1 VKADSPTL
9 LRVIGTRRFAS
20 TIFNTIVG
28 AGIFALPG
36 VIAGLIGTGAPVAYL
51 ACTGATL
58 LVALSYAS
66 VGSRVSGAGGN
77 YAYVTAAFGPAAGAV
92 GGVLAWLSDVLAS
105 ASVAA
110 GLAAALAIYVP
121 SAGDGLGRALLM
133 ILVIGSIA
141 AINIRGV
148 RQGAAFVEGITV
160 VKLLPL
166 LLFVVVGASLMTWD
180 RRLLPTWPTVD
191 VMGRT
196 MLVLM
201 FAYSG
206 AESAMS
212 LSGEIVRPE
221 RTVPRALLVSLAAVS
236 LLYSS
241 VHVVAFGGLGDALAL
256 STTAP
261 LADAAGRLAGSWLRT
276 VLLLGTIASMLGYLS
291 AVLMSSPRLLYSM
304 ADGGL
309 LPKALAT
316 VHPRF
321 RTPWVAIV
329 VQNFVV
335 FFAALT
341 GSFASL
347 VPLASVA
354 VLTLYLMVAVS
365 ALRLQLRPHQPE
377 GAFTVPAAVP
387 VGAVL
392 LMLWM
397 LSTAT
402 PKEFLLQGVVVL
414 ATLVLVFVRRRATTL
429 TGRSWGY

>member
-1 VKADSPTL
+1 MTTDTPTL

-20 TIFNTIVG
+20 AIFNTIVG
-28 AGIFALPG
+28 AGIFGLPG
-36 VIAGLIGTGAPVAYL
+36 VVAGLIGTGALVAYI
-51 ACTGATL
+51 ACTVATL

-66 VGSRVSGAGGN
+66 VGSRVSGAGGS
-77 YAYVTAAFGPAAGAV
+77 YAYITAAFGPAAGAV

-105 ASVAA
+105 AGVAA
-110 GLAAALAIYVP
+110 GLAAALAMYLP
-121 SAGDGLGRALLM
+121 SAGDGIGRGLVLG
-133 ILVIGSIA
+133 IVIGSIA
-141 AINIRGV
+141 TINIRGV
-148 RQGAAFVEGITV
+148 RQGATFVEGMTV

-166 LLFVVVGASLMTWD
+166 LLFVVVGASLMTWNH
-180 RRLLPTWPTVD
+180 RLLPTWPTID
-191 VMGRT
+191 VLGRT

-212 LSGEIVRPE
+212 LSGEIERPE
-221 RTVPRALLVSLAAVS
+221 HTVPRALLMSLAAIS

-241 VHVVAFGGLGDALAL
+241 VHVVAFGGLGDALGQ

-276 VLLLGTIASMLGYLS
+276 VLLVGTIASMLGYLS
-291 AVLMSSPRLLYSM
+291 AVLMSTPRLLYSM
-304 ADGGL
+304 AAGGL
-309 LPKALAT
+309 LPRVLAT

-329 VQNFVV
+329 AQNAIV
-335 FFAALT
+335 FFAAFT

-347 VPLASVA
+347 VPLASVS

-365 ALRLQLRPHQPE
+365 AVILQRRSHQP
-377 GAFTVPAAVP
+377 GAAFTIPTAVP
-387 VGAVL
+387 VAAAV

-402 PKEFLLQGVVVL
+402 PKEFLLQGLVIL
-414 ATLVLVFVRRRATTL
+414 ATLVLVWVRRR
-429 TGRSWGY
+429 SI

>member
-1 VKADSPTL
+1 VRPDSPTL

-20 TIFNTIVG
+20 AIFNTIVG
-28 AGIFALPG
+28 AGIFGLPG
-36 VIAGLIGTGAPVAYL
+36 VVAGLIGTGAPVAYL

-66 VGSRVSGAGGN
+66 VGSRISGAGGS
-77 YAYVTAAFGPAAGAV
+77 YAYITAAFGVPVGAV

-105 ASVAA
+105 AGVAA
-110 GLAAALAIYVP
+110 GLTAALATYLP
-121 SAGDGLGRALLM
+121 LAGTGVGRGLVMAV
-133 ILVIGSIA
+133 VIGSIA

-148 RQGAAFVEGITV
+148 RQGAAFVEGMTIA
-160 VKLLPL
+160 KLLPL
-166 LLFVVVGASLMTWD
+166 LLFVVVGASLMTWN
-180 RRLLPTWPTVD
+180 RQLLPTWPTFD
-191 VMGRT
+191 VLGRT

-212 LSGEIVRPE
+212 LSGEIEHPE
-221 RTVPRALLVSLAAVS
+221 RTVPRALLMSLAAVS

-241 VHVVAFGGLGDALAL
+241 VHMVAFGGLGDALAQ
-256 STTAP
+256 STATP
-261 LADAAGRLAGSWLRT
+261 LADAGARLAGPW
-276 VLLLGTIASMLGYLS
+276 LGTVMLVATIVSMLGYLS

-304 ADGGL
+304 AAGGL
-309 LPKALAT
+309 LPKVLAA

-329 VQNFVV
+329 VQNVIV
-335 FFAALT
+335 LFAALS

-354 VLTLYLMVAVS
+354 VLSLYLMVAAA
-365 ALRLQLRPHQPE
+365 ALVLQRRTSQPA
-377 GAFTVPAAVP
+377 GAFTIPTAVP

-402 PKEFLLQGVVVL
+402 PKEFLIQGVVVV
-414 ATLVLVFVRRRATTL
+414 ATLALVFVRRRAL
-429 TGRSWGY
+429 APSARE

>member
-1 VKADSPTL
+1 MTEAPTL
-9 LRVIGTRRFAS
+9 LRVIGTRRFAAA
-20 TIFNTIVG
+20 IFNTIVG
-28 AGIFALPG
+28 AGIFGLPG
-36 VIAGLIGTGAPVAYL
+36 VIAGLIGRGAPVAYL

-66 VGSRVSGAGGN
+66 VGSRISGAGGS
-77 YAYVTAAFGPAAGAV
+77 YAYIKEAMGPAVGAV

-105 ASVAA
+105 AGVAA
-110 GLAAALAIYVP
+110 GFAAALAMYLPIAD
-121 SAGDGLGRALLM
+121 AGVGRGLVMGT
-133 ILVIGSIA
+133 VIASIA

-148 RQGAAFVEGITV
+148 RQGAAFVEGMTV
-160 VKLLPL
+160 AKLLPL
-166 LLFVVVGASLMTWD
+166 LLFIVVGASLMTWD
-180 RRLLPTWPTVD
+180 QRVLPTWPTFD
-191 VMGRT
+191 VLGRT

-212 LSGEIVRPE
+212 LSGEIERPE
-221 RTVPRALLVSLAAVS
+221 RTVPRALLMSLAAIS

-241 VHVVAFGGLGDALAL
+241 VHIVAFGGLGDTLAQ
-256 STTAP
+256 STAAP
-261 LADAAGRLAGSWLRT
+261 LADAGARLAGPWLRT
-276 VLLLGTIASMLGYLS
+276 VMLVATLVSMLGYLS
-291 AVLMSSPRLLYSM
+291 AVLMSTPRLLYSM
-304 ADGGL
+304 AAGGL
-309 LPKALAT
+309 LPSALAV

-329 VQNFVV
+329 VQNVIVFV
-335 FFAALT
+335 AALT

-347 VPLASVA
+347 VPLASVS

-365 ALRLQLRPHQPE
+365 AVILQRRPSQPA

-387 VGAVL
+387 VGAAL

-402 PKEFLLQGVVVL
+402 PKEFLIQGVVVV
-414 ATLVLVFVRRRATTL
+414 ATLVLVFVRSQSARTPEP
-429 TGRSWGY
+429 